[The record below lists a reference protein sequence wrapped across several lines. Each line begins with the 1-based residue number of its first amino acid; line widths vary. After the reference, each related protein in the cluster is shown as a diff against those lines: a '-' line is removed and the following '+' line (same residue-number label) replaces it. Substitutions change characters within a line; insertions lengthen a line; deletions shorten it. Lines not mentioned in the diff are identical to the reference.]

1 MSITAPSTVVL
12 ITGILN
18 PTPSPIHNCQ
28 TNISKGANSGI
39 GLAAAEVIVSASK
52 EYHVIIGSRNV
63 KNGTKA
69 VEQLLATPGR
79 YGTVSSVQIDVT
91 DQASI
96 TKAASEIEE
105 RFGRVD
111 VLVNN
116 AGIGTL
122 PLSCLCPR
130 SSDIY

>member
-18 PTPSPIHNCQ
+18 PTPSPIHDCQ

-79 YGTVSSVQIDVT
+79 QGTVSSVQIDVT

-96 TKAASEIEE
+96 AKAASEIEE
-105 RFGRVD
+105 RFGRLD

-122 PLSCLCPR
+122 PLSCLYPR
-130 SSDIY
+130 